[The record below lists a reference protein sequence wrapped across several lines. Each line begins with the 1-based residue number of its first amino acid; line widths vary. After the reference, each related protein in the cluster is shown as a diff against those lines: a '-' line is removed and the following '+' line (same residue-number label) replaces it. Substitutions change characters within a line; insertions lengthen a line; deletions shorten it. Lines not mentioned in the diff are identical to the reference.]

1 MMNKNKPK
9 LKNTLGLYA
18 NEVREH
24 KWTFLV
30 YLVLRALVIAAGIF
44 SFVRGN
50 YENVFYCIL
59 SLVLFLLPAFVTRNF
74 GIELPQT
81 LEVIVLVFVFAA
93 EILGEMSGFYQ
104 KVAFWDS
111 MLHTV
116 TGFLAAAIGFAL
128 LDIFNRNEHFKF
140 QISPVYMAVV
150 AFCFSMTV
158 AAVWEIFEFSMDTF
172 FGFDTQKD
180 MVVNT
185 IGSVSLDL
193 TKSNEVITI
202 SDIAKVTLT
211 CADGTVY
218 DLSDYGIYGY
228 LDIGIRDTMKDIIV
242 NLIGAVVFSVI
253 GFFYIKNRG
262 KGKVASRF
270 IPKIRKNNEEKQS

>member
-1 MMNKNKPK
+1 MNKNKFK
-9 LKNTLGLYA
+9 TGFELYKE
-18 NEVREH
+18 EVKGH
-24 KWTFLV
+24 KWTFAVYVILRSLV
-30 YLVLRALVIAAGIF
+30 VAIGVV
-44 SFVRGN
+44 SFFRGY

-59 SLVLFLLPAFVTRNF
+59 SLILFLLPAFVTKNF

-81 LEVIVLVFVFAA
+81 LEIIVLAFVFAA
-93 EILGEMSGFYQ
+93 EILGELAGFYQ
-104 KVAFWDS
+104 KVTLWDS
-111 MLHTV
+111 MLHTT

-128 LDIFNRNEHFKF
+128 LDIFNKNEHFKF
-140 QISPVYMAVV
+140 QVSPVYMAIV

-172 FGFDTQKD
+172 LGFDMQKD
-180 MVVNT
+180 MVVST

-193 TKSNEVITI
+193 SKSNEVITI
-202 SDIAKVTLT
+202 SDIAKVTVT

-242 NLIGAVVFSVI
+242 NLIGAVAFSVI

-262 KGKVASRF
+262 KGNLASKF
-270 IPKIRKNNEEKQS
+270 IPRLRKSKKAE

>member
-24 KWTFLV
+24 KCTFLV

-44 SFVRGN
+44 SFFRGN

-140 QISPVYMAVV
+140 SISPVYMAIV

-158 AAVWEIFEFSMDTF
+158 GAIWELFEFSMDWF
-172 FGFDTQKD
+172 FGLDMQKD
-180 MVVNT
+180 RVISAISSVVLDSAGGNEVVQIDGIRET
-185 IGSVSLDL
+185 VLLLSDGQRVSL
-193 TKSNEVITI
+193 
-202 SDIAKVTLT
+202 AQ
-211 CADGTVY
+211 
-218 DLSDYGIYGY
+218 YGVAGY
-228 LDIGIRDTMKDIIV
+228 LDVGIIDTMKDLFV
-242 NLIGAVVFSVI
+242 NMIGAFVFSVI
-253 GFFYIKNRG
+253 GYFYIKTRG
-262 KGKVASRF
+262 RGRIAKRF
-270 IPKIRKNNEEKQS
+270 IPTLAKKD